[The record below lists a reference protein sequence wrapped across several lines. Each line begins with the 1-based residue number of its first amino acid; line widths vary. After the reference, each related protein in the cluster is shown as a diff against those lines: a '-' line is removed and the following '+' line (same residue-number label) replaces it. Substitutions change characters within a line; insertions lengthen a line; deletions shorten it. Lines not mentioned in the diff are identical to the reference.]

1 MKNRLTWFFL
11 LVFLGLTAGVIF
23 EWPDRQFHLVVCDVG
38 QGDAI
43 LLVHGSS
50 QVLIDGGPN
59 SRVMECLSDH
69 LPFWDREI
77 ELIVATHPDKD
88 HIAGL
93 VNVIERYRVTMFV
106 SINQLNKTTV
116 FENLRAEVW
125 QNQLPVH
132 IARKGDQIMVGQIKL
147 KVLSPEKSDH
157 KYLVWENKLE
167 AEKDGQIEESN
178 DQSVVLRVNYDQFDL
193 LLTGDIGASLE
204 KKLTGEQDLSG
215 IEVLKVSHHGSKYGT
230 SQELLE
236 AVKPKLAVIGVG
248 KNQWGHPAEEVIERL
263 AKFKIPVLRTDLEGD
278 IEVVSD
284 GKRWYVKN

>member
-1 MKNRLTWFFL
+1 
-11 LVFLGLTAGVIF
+11 
-23 EWPDRQFHLVVCDVG
+23 
-38 QGDAI
+38 
-43 LLVHGSS
+43 
-50 QVLIDGGPN
+50 
-59 SRVMECLSDH
+59 
-69 LPFWDREI
+69 
-77 ELIVATHPDKD
+77 
-88 HIAGL
+88 
-93 VNVIERYRVTMFV
+93 
-106 SINQLNKTTV
+106 
-116 FENLRAEVW
+116 
-125 QNQLPVH
+125 
-132 IARKGDQIMVGQIKL
+132 
-147 KVLSPEKSDH
+147 
-157 KYLVWENKLE
+157 LE

-248 KNQWGHPAEEVIERL
+248 KYQWGHPAEEVIERL

>member
-23 EWPDRQFHLVVCDVG
+23 QWPDRQFHLVVCDVG

-43 LLVHGSS
+43 LLTHGSS
-50 QVLIDGGPN
+50 QVLIDGGPGN
-59 SRVMECLSDH
+59 KVMGCLSNH

-88 HIAGL
+88 HITGL
-93 VNVIERYRVTMFV
+93 IDVIERYRVTMFI

-132 IARKGDQIMVGQIKL
+132 IARKGDRIMVGQIKL
-147 KVLSPEKSDH
+147 KVLSPEKSDNKH
-157 KYLVWENKLE
+157 LVWQNKLE
-167 AEKDGQIEESN
+167 TEKDEQIEGSN
-178 DQSVVLRVNYDQFDL
+178 DQSVVLRANYGQFDV
-193 LLTGDIGASLE
+193 LLTGDIGASVE
-204 KKLTGEQDLSG
+204 KKLTEEQDLSG

-230 SQELLE
+230 SQELLA

-248 KNQWGHPAEEVIERL
+248 KNQWGHPAKEVLERL

-284 GKRWYVKN
+284 GKGWWLKN

>member
-1 MKNRLTWFFL
+1 MKNRLIWFFL
-11 LVFLGLTAGVIF
+11 LVFLGLAAGVIF
-23 EWPDRQFHLVVCDVG
+23 QWPDRQFHLVVCDVG

-59 SRVMECLSDH
+59 SRVADCLSSH

-88 HIAGL
+88 HISGL
-93 VNVIERYRVTMFV
+93 VDVIERYRVKMFV
-106 SINQLNKTTV
+106 SINEVNKTTV

-147 KVLSPEKSDH
+147 KVLSPEKSDN
-157 KYLVWENKLE
+157 KYLVWQQVLGETASSSSE
-167 AEKDGQIEESN
+167 GSN
-178 DQSVVLRVNYDQFDL
+178 DRSVVLRANYHQFDV
-193 LLTGDIGASLE
+193 LLTGDIEASIE
-204 KKLTGEQDLSG
+204 KKLTREQDLSD
-215 IEVLKVSHHGSKYGT
+215 IEVLKVSHHGSKYST

-236 AVKPKLAVIGVG
+236 AVKPRLALIGVG
-248 KNQWGHPAEEVIERL
+248 KNQWGHPAKEVLERL
-263 AKFKIPVLRTDLEGD
+263 AKLKIPVLRTDLEGD

-284 GKRWYVKN
+284 GKSWWQVD